1 MRPFE
6 FAKLILG
13 LLTVCAA
20 LLLASPGVRVAPAA
34 ADELVSTA
42 EPGPRC
48 SAGQP
53 WRVRVASAA
62 ADELVSTAEPGP
74 QCSAGQPPG
83 ADTEAAALI
92 AQLRQEQMVRIAAG
106 GHDPIVLNGRGYNY
120 GPPPGI
126 DLARIQAEGAQLS
139 SH

>member
-6 FAKLILG
+6 FAKLTLG
-13 LLTVCAA
+13 LLAVGAA

-42 EPGPRC
+42 EPGP
-48 SAGQP
+48 
-53 WRVRVASAA
+53 
-62 ADELVSTAEPGP
+62 
-74 QCSAGQPPG
+74 QCSASQPPG
-83 ADTEAAALI
+83 ADAEAEALI
-92 AQLRQEQMVRIAAG
+92 ARLRQEQMARIAAG
-106 GHDPIVLNGRGYNY
+106 VDGPIVLNGRGYNY

-126 DLARIQAEGAQLS
+126 EFDRIQAEGAQVP

>member
-13 LLTVCAA
+13 LLAVCAT
-20 LLLASPGVRVAPAA
+20 LLLASPGVRVAPAT

-42 EPGPRC
+42 EP
-48 SAGQP
+48 S
-53 WRVRVASAA
+53 
-62 ADELVSTAEPGP
+62 P

-83 ADTEAAALI
+83 ADAEAEALN
-92 AQLRQEQMVRIAAG
+92 ARLRQEQMARIAVGADG
-106 GHDPIVLNGRGYNY
+106 PIVLNGRGYNY

-126 DLARIQAEGAQLS
+126 ELDRIQAEGAQVP

>member
-6 FAKLILG
+6 FTKLTLG
-13 LLTVCAA
+13 LLVVGAA

-42 EPGPRC
+42 EPGP
-48 SAGQP
+48 
-53 WRVRVASAA
+53 
-62 ADELVSTAEPGP
+62 
-74 QCSAGQPPG
+74 QCSASQPRG
-83 ADTEAAALI
+83 ADAAVEELI
-92 AQLRQEQMVRIAAG
+92 ARLRQEQMARIAAG
-106 GHDPIVLNGRGYNY
+106 ADGPIVLNGRGFNY

-126 DLARIQAEGAQLS
+126 ELDRIQAEGAQPP